1 MNEEGYRYRRK
12 RYGSLPLA
20 IMKVAI
26 MKVAIMKVV
35 NMNIMMNERRPNEY
49 VTT

>member
-26 MKVAIMKVV
+26 MKVV